1 MKHKENLSKIF
12 DLDVPFQSEEK
23 STAIEP
29 IKESPVAEEEDDY
42 QLARRTMRHIIQKS
56 DDTLDEILEL
66 ARSTEHARTYE
77 VAGQLIKT
85 MSEVSKDLLALHAQR
100 KELTKG
106 SEKEHPAIG
115 QQNNIV
121 FAGSTQDLLKMLK
134 NGDSDNIIDQ

>member
-12 DLDVPFQSEEK
+12 DLDIPFQKEE
-23 STAIEP
+23 AP
-29 IKESPVAEEEDDY
+29 QALVPVKENITEEEDDY

-66 ARSTEHARTYE
+66 ARNTEHARTYE

-85 MSEVSKDLLALHAQR
+85 MSDVSKDLLSLHAQK

-106 SEKEHPAIG
+106 IEKEQPSIG

-134 NGDSDNIIDQ
+134 DGDNIIDQ

>member
-12 DLDVPFQSEEK
+12 DLDIPFQKEE
-23 STAIEP
+23 AP
-29 IKESPVAEEEDDY
+29 QALVPVKENITEEEDDY

-66 ARSTEHARTYE
+66 ARNTEHARTYE

-85 MSEVSKDLLALHAQR
+85 MSDVSKDLLSLHAQK

-106 SEKEHPAIG
+106 NEKEQPSIG

-134 NGDSDNIIDQ
+134 DGDNIIDQ